1 VRDRDLGCTIKAIRT
16 RPGQY
21 YVNVHTADYPAG
33 AARGQLHN

>member
-1 VRDRDLGCTIKAIRT
+1 MTGISAATIKAIRT
-16 RPGQY
+16 HPGQY